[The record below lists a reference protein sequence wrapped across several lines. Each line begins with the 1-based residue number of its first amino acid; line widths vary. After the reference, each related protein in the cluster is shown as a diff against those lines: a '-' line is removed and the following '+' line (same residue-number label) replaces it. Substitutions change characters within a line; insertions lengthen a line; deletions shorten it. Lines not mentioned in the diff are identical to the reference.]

1 MTTPVKRKSLPKKP
15 KPEKSKES
23 KELSPFDFMNAASDS
38 KIDLIRTSEQPEH
51 TEGLY
56 NAYIINRGFAN
67 FQDTI
72 LHANE
77 MNLRHNLFAGAQF
90 DYYRTALRKRKRWSG
105 WPKAS
110 KDTDLDVIQHVY
122 ECSRVV
128 AKMYLKALTPEQL
141 KTVHDKMI
149 TGGA

>member
-1 MTTPVKRKSLPKKP
+1 MAKVKSLPKKVKDP
-15 KPEKSKES
+15 KD

-38 KIDLIRTSEQPEH
+38 KADLIRTSEQPQH

-56 NAYIINRGFAN
+56 NAYITNRGFAN

-77 MNLRHNLFAGAQF
+77 MNMRHGLFAGAQF
-90 DYYRTALRKRKRWSG
+90 DYYRSALRKRKRWSG
-105 WPKAS
+105 WPKS
-110 KDTDLDVIQHVY
+110 IKDPDLDAIQHVY
-122 ECSRVV
+122 QCSRVI
-128 AKMYLKALTPEQL
+128 AKLYLKALTPEQL
-141 KTVHDKMI
+141 KTVNDKMT

>member
-1 MTTPVKRKSLPKKP
+1 MVSKIKGKSLPKKP
-15 KPEKSKES
+15 KSEKKKES

-38 KIDLIRTSEQPEH
+38 KIDLIRTSDQPEH

-56 NAYIINRGFAN
+56 NAFITNKGFAN
-67 FQDTI
+67 FQDAI

-77 MNLRHNLFAGAQF
+77 MNIRHHLFAGAQF

-105 WPKAS
+105 WPKLS
-110 KDTDLDVIQHVY
+110 KDADLDVIQHVY

-141 KTVHDKMI
+141 KTVHAKMI